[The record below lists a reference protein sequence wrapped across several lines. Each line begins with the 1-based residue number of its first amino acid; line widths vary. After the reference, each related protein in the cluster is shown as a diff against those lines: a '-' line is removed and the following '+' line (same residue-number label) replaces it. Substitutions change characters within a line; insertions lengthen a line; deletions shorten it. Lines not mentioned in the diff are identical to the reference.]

1 MYKQRLHHQLLLRG
15 FTHRIN
21 GGWRHRGKGEGKLTM
36 LISCLSARQDFP
48 ISLQRKQRPPAE
60 GGLQNGVEGWLG
72 VTVLRK
78 AGGENYPSTH

>member
-1 MYKQRLHHQLLLRG
+1 
-15 FTHRIN
+15 
-21 GGWRHRGKGEGKLTM
+21 M

-48 ISLQRKQRPPAE
+48 ISLQRKQKPPAE